1 MSGKAETRKHMLP
14 IKIHGVS
21 NVAILR
27 ELIDEFISPAEYEI
41 IEDDGFFH
49 DDCLHI
55 NAGLKSDKDAIKRE
69 IFNALN
75 TLTGVRPDWGIL
87 TGVRPVK
94 LAGELIESLNSRE
107 AAQRTLRGRYMLTEE
122 KAKLITDT
130 YGRQNSVYGKPKE
143 DSVGVYIGIPF
154 CPTRC
159 LYCSFTS
166 NQADPE
172 EIEAYLEALKKEIGY
187 VAEKLKANGQHPETL
202 YFGGGTPT
210 TLSADQLKRVLD
222 EVKASFDFCTLRE
235 FTVEAGRPD
244 TIDEE
249 KLDVLQYFG
258 VDRISINPQSMKEE
272 TLKIIGRGH
281 SPEDIRRAFEIAG
294 QRNFKVINADLIA
307 GLPGETRAD
316 FLKTL
321 EEVVDLGA
329 NNVTIHTLSVKR
341 GSGLKNVDENYHYTV
356 ADVVSDMLAG
366 SREIL
371 TAGGFVPYYL
381 YRQKHMAGFFEN
393 TGYCLGETDGLY
405 NIRIMDEHQTVIA
418 LGAGGISK
426 RYYPETDRL
435 VRIPN
440 VSNYREYINRIDEMC
455 DRKEKKLWSI

>member
-1 MSGKAETRKHMLP
+1 MLP

-87 TGVRPVK
+87 TCVRPVK

-143 DSVGVYIGIPF
+143 DSVGIYIGIPF

-210 TLSADQLKRVLD
+210 TLSTDQLKRVLD
-222 EVKASFDFCTLRE
+222 ELKASFDFCTLRE

-244 TIDEE
+244 TINEE

-258 VDRISINPQSMKEE
+258 VDRISINP
-272 TLKIIGRGH
+272 
-281 SPEDIRRAFEIAG
+281 
-294 QRNFKVINADLIA
+294 
-307 GLPGETRAD
+307 
-316 FLKTL
+316 
-321 EEVVDLGA
+321 
-329 NNVTIHTLSVKR
+329 
-341 GSGLKNVDENYHYTV
+341 
-356 ADVVSDMLAG
+356 
-366 SREIL
+366 
-371 TAGGFVPYYL
+371 
-381 YRQKHMAGFFEN
+381 
-393 TGYCLGETDGLY
+393 
-405 NIRIMDEHQTVIA
+405 
-418 LGAGGISK
+418 
-426 RYYPETDRL
+426 
-435 VRIPN
+435 
-440 VSNYREYINRIDEMC
+440 
-455 DRKEKKLWSI
+455 